1 MLVLHFF
8 GRSVSMSVLV
18 INLCPKTF
26 HVIMMFVFAACCQVP
41 TVQRG
46 HAHQERPAREEICA
60 VPLQL
65 SPDLQEQQPEDR
77 LPQVT

>member
-1 MLVLHFF
+1 
-8 GRSVSMSVLV
+8 MSVV
-18 INLCPKTF
+18 GSGDQF
-26 HVIMMFVFAACCQVP
+26 RFSVVIMMFVFAACSQVP

-46 HAHQERPAREEICA
+46 HAHQERPAWAEICA

-77 LPQVT
+77 LPQVTILHIMG